1 MLLAAAG
8 GIVPGFKNR
17 YAVENAGDEN
27 SKHTHHLL
35 NQYGKV
41 YSETLR
47 QQWMKTKK
55 EHSFENCTLID
66 TV

>member
-47 QQWMKTKK
+47 QQ
-55 EHSFENCTLID
+55 
-66 TV
+66 